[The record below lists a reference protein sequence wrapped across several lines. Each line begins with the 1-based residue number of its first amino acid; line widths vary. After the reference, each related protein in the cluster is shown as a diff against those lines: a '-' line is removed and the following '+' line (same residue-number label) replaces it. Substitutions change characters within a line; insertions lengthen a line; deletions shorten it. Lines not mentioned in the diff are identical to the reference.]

1 MHIKLPCCTILIYFV
16 QYCGVLLVIHD
27 FTCFCQSSTRNPA
40 DLKTQ
45 APFWENGHLILMSQH
60 SILQISSGIPSGLT
74 MWRRATIVHQIISA
88 AMMVTVCRCGAAVT
102 QSHSAV
108 MAPMRLGVTNQ
119 KQVRH
124 PMVTSSGLQ
133 LNLNAA
139 SLVERTVSCK
149 SIALLQDT
157 CCMQLCGIVGCHSV
171 SSLINV
177 YCWWNCPLYNHHFV
191 CWVLHPWWNCPCST
205 VSFFD
210 EWCILDETVICQIIT
225 LVWW

>member
-1 MHIKLPCCTILIYFV
+1 
-16 QYCGVLLVIHD
+16 
-27 FTCFCQSSTRNPA
+27 
-40 DLKTQ
+40 
-45 APFWENGHLILMSQH
+45 MSQH
-60 SILQISSGIPSGLT
+60 SILQISSGIPSGLM

-102 QSHSAV
+102 RSHSAM

-124 PMVTSSGLQ
+124 PMETSSSGLQ

-177 YCWWNCPLYNHHFV
+177 YCWWNCPLYKHHFV

-205 VSFFD
+205 ISFFD
-210 EWCILDETVICQIIT
+210 EWCIVDETVFCQIIT
-225 LVWW
+225 FKLLKHFQPEETYLGMLKILSNKRNYWHNNQFLPLCSPGCFRSIETLTKRF